1 MTEPTRARNRGR
13 RILLAAVKIAIAAV
27 LLTLL
32 LRGMKWADFR
42 AAFWAIRWGWFVAA
56 VALHF
61 PGYVISAWRWGILLR
76 AQGQHIPFRRLLESY
91 LVATF
96 FNYTLLGTLGGD
108 FVRMYHTGLG
118 QKRGAQA
125 ASAVLVE
132 RLTGLATMILLAAL
146 GMALLALWRGEAAEG
161 ATATMHWLVWGAA
174 ALFVLFCAAL
184 SLLTHPRVVGWLAGL
199 LDRPWPLF
207 GAVRRALLKLH
218 EALAVFRGNPRPVY
232 VNLAWALL
240 LQINV
245 AAHYFCLGLAMAPAA
260 LMAAPLRHA
269 LSYIVLV
276 PIVTLILMIPV
287 TPGGVG
293 IREWTLSRPVVRSGL
308 GFSATSAGAAN
319 AVLLGW
325 LQVASVLIYGG
336 VGLVLFLTRSLRLRG
351 NGATRL

>member
-1 MTEPTRARNRGR
+1 MAEPTTPQNRRR
-13 RILLAAVKIAIAAV
+13 RILLTAVKIAVAAA

-32 LRGMKWADFR
+32 LRGMRWSDFR
-42 AAFWAIRWGWFVAA
+42 AAFRGIRWWWFVLAA
-56 VALHF
+56 VLHF

-76 AQGQHIPFRRLLESY
+76 AQGQHIPFWRLFESY

-146 GMALLALWRGEAAEG
+146 GMALLALWRGGAAEG
-161 ATATMHWLVWGAA
+161 TATMHVLVWGAA
-174 ALFVLFCAAL
+174 TLFVLFCVGV
-184 SLLTHPRVVGWLAGL
+184 SLLTHPRVVEWLAGL
-199 LDRPWPLF
+199 LDRPWPLV
-207 GAVRRALLKLH
+207 GAVRHALLKLH

-245 AAHYFCLGLAMAPAA
+245 AAHYFCLGLAMGPAA
-260 LMAAPLRHA
+260 LVAAPLHHA

-308 GFSATSAGAAN
+308 GFPARAAGAAN

-325 LQVASVLIYGG
+325 LQVASVLLYGG
-336 VGLVLFLTRSLRLRG
+336 VGLVLFLARSLRLRG
-351 NGATRL
+351 KGPARS